1 MIFVPSPSK
10 DTTLKYKVYRV
21 DEESVVSPWY
31 QPQEAK
37 LTEWWSGIVN
47 DVARRPTSAKV
58 LPTLLSVHHS
68 LTANDMTVSPTTLE
82 GCPPQRGWGN
92 SPATK
97 ARHSLELLP
106 VYRPYKS
113 AVSQGSS
120 PIPCDITA
128 QAACQT
134 FWAPA

>member
-10 DTTLKYKVYRV
+10 DTTLKYRVYRV

-47 DVARRPTSAKV
+47 DVARKPTSAKV

-82 GCPPQRGWGN
+82 GCLLQRGWGN

-97 ARHSLELLP
+97 ARGIPAIQVSCLSGELTHPL
-106 VYRPYKS
+106 
-113 AVSQGSS
+113 
-120 PIPCDITA
+120 
-128 QAACQT
+128 
-134 FWAPA
+134 